1 MSCSVKEVP
10 LFDSQ
15 TVHAE
20 LFFASSLD
28 RHQLGP
34 KVSPKLADARKMK
47 RLADLA
53 LLAGSP
59 LDAAKHAALASTELR
74 ALDDAQWY
82 AGALCTWCAAVLG
95 CIEVGNEDGSF
106 RSFAR
111 YGFPHSRD
119 KTSTRST
126 VVFCLH
132 PPSQRNSTRF
142 GAHRAPY

>member
-1 MSCSVKEVP
+1 MSCSVKDVP

-28 RHQLGP
+28 RHQSGP

-59 LDAAKHAALASTELR
+59 LDVFVKCADALSYFNWLI
-74 ALDDAQWY
+74 
-82 AGALCTWCAAVLG
+82 GG
-95 CIEVGNEDGSF
+95 
-106 RSFAR
+106 
-111 YGFPHSRD
+111 
-119 KTSTRST
+119 
-126 VVFCLH
+126 
-132 PPSQRNSTRF
+132 
-142 GAHRAPY
+142 